1 MTGESG
7 QIAVNIFKWKE
18 MVFNWHLDTIIYDI
32 IMVHLRFTSL
42 QQFKQKTIKLK
53 KYLIL
58 ETSHF

>member
-1 MTGESG
+1 M
-7 QIAVNIFKWKE
+7 A
-18 MVFNWHLDTIIYDI
+18 FNWHLDTIIYDI

-42 QQFKQKTIKLK
+42 QQFKQKTTELK